1 MCTPHVRVNKRSLD
15 SVLELLE
22 EARQH
27 IIKCADVSNPN
38 FSTALDA
45 QLAVQ
50 SAIIHLE
57 VCQEHCY
64 FPQGF
69 TDPGVQ
75 AAKDELTM
83 ITHRNEFTSVDLPV
97 EVSPELAYTASVE

>member
-1 MCTPHVRVNKRSLD
+1 MCTPHVRVNQRSFD
-15 SVLELLE
+15 NVLELLE
-22 EARQH
+22 EARQAA
-27 IIKCADVSNPN
+27 IKCAEVGNVHFND
-38 FSTALDA
+38 ALDA

-64 FPQGF
+64 FADGY

-83 ITHRNEFTSVDLPV
+83 ITHRTEFSRADLPA
-97 EVSPELAYTASVE
+97 EVTPEIAYTS

>member
-1 MCTPHVRVNKRSLD
+1 MCTPHVRVNQRSFD
-15 SVLELLE
+15 NVLELLE

-27 IIKCADVSNPN
+27 IIKTAEVGNPRFN
-38 FSTALDA
+38 NALDA

-64 FPQGF
+64 FPGGY

-75 AAKDELTM
+75 AAKDELTL
-83 ITHRNEFTSVDLPV
+83 ITHRNEFSSPDLPV

>member
-1 MCTPHVRVNKRSLD
+1 MCTPHVRVNQRSFD
-15 SVLELLE
+15 NVLELLE

-27 IIKCADVSNPN
+27 IIKAAEVSNPH
-38 FSTALDA
+38 FQTALDA

-57 VCQEHCY
+57 VCQEHCS
-64 FPQGF
+64 FPDGY

-75 AAKDELTM
+75 AAKDELTL
-83 ITHRNEFTSVDLPV
+83 ITHKREFSGPDLPV
-97 EVSPELAYTASVE
+97 EVSPELAYTS

>member
-1 MCTPHVRVNKRSLD
+1 MCTPHVRVNQRSFD
-15 SVLELLE
+15 NVLELLE
-22 EARQH
+22 EARQAV
-27 IIKCADVSNPN
+27 IKCAEVGNVHFND
-38 FSTALDA
+38 ALDA

-64 FPQGF
+64 FADGY

-83 ITHRNEFTSVDLPV
+83 ITHRTEFSRADLPA
-97 EVSPELAYTASVE
+97 EVTPEIAYTS